1 MMDRKKREALF
12 VAVLLFFVTA
22 IVGCS
27 GGEARRLERAKPQA
41 LAGAGER
48 AELLAKLEPLF
59 ENPDVHFELGQ
70 SYRKDGLWRQAK
82 YHYESALR
90 FDPINR
96 AAQAALVRILL
107 DRGQQAQAGTCAK
120 QYIKQAEYS
129 LQETMKL
136 GKAFEQERAG
146 EYALACYQQAVRLSP
161 ESPEGHKA
169 MGCYYLSKNEND
181 MAKECLKQSF
191 RLDPSQ
197 AEVAGELGRL
207 GVIVTLPRSG
217 ESETDKPG

>member
-1 MMDRKKREALF
+1 MMDRKKREALL
-12 VAVLLFFVTA
+12 VAVLLVLVTA
-22 IVGCS
+22 IVGCN

-41 LAGAGER
+41 GAGER
-48 AELLAKLEPLF
+48 AALLAKLELRF
-59 ENPDVHFELGQ
+59 ENPDVHFELAQ

-96 AAQAALVRILL
+96 AAQAAVVKLLL
-107 DRGQQAQAGTCAK
+107 DRGRQGDADTRAK
-120 QYIKQAEYS
+120 EYIKQTQYS

-136 GKAFEQERAG
+136 GRAFEEEHAG
-146 EYALACYQQAVRLSP
+146 EYRLACYQQAVRLWP

-217 ESETDKPG
+217 EDGIDRPG

>member
-1 MMDRKKREALF
+1 MMDRKKREALLA
-12 VAVLLFFVTA
+12 AVLLVFITA

-27 GGEARRLERAKPQA
+27 GEQA
-41 LAGAGER
+41 GGLQSDTLAGAAER
-48 AELLAKLEPLF
+48 VELHAKLQQHF
-59 ENPDVHFELGQ
+59 ESPDVHFELAQ
-70 SYRKDGLWRQAK
+70 SYRKYGLWRQAK

-96 AAQAALVRILL
+96 GAQAAVVKILL
-107 DRGQQAQAGTCAK
+107 DRGQQSQAAACAK

-136 GKAFEQERAG
+136 GRAFEQEGAG
-146 EYALACYQQAVRLSP
+146 EYAFACYQQAVKLSP

-169 MGCYYLSKNEND
+169 LGWYYLSKNNDD
-181 MAKECLKQSF
+181 MAKECLKQSY

-207 GVIVTLPRSG
+207 GVIVTLPRTAVSAG
-217 ESETDKPG
+217 EMDKPG

>member
-1 MMDRKKREALF
+1 MDRKKREALF
-12 VAVLLFFVTA
+12 VAVLLVFVTA

-27 GGEARRLERAKPQA
+27 GGEARRLEGDKSRA

-48 AELLAKLEPLF
+48 AAMLAKLEERF

-70 SYRKDGLWRQAK
+70 SCRKDGLWRQAK

-96 AAQAALVRILL
+96 AAQAAMVGLLL
-107 DRGQQAQAGTCAK
+107 DRGEQAQAGACAK
-120 QYIKQAEYS
+120 QYIGQADYS
-129 LQETMKL
+129 WKETMKL

-161 ESPEGHKA
+161 ESPEGYKA
-169 MGCYYLSKNEND
+169 MGCYYLSKNEID
-181 MAKECLKQSF
+181 SAKECLKQSF

-207 GVIVTLPRSG
+207 GVIVSLPRS
-217 ESETDKPG
+217 SANETDRPG